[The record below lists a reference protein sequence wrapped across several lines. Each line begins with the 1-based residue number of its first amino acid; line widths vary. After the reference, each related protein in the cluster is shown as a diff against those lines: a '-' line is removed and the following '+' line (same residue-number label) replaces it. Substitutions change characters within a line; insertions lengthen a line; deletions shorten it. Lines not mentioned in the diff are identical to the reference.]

1 MQCPGW
7 CWDGGDGRTGP
18 MTTKV
23 TGPAG
28 LTSRRSPVRAWSSRP
43 SPLRGLRRSLS
54 RARHVSRTGV
64 GGTVSRDCHRRCRTT
79 SHSGGDGLT
88 GGVGGT
94 VLGRH
99 SQARCGVDSSL
110 TRTHANIS
118 ALNVPVEGAGMEVAG
133 P

>member
-7 CWDGGDGRTGP
+7 CWGGDDRTGP
-18 MTTKV
+18 MAMGV

-28 LTSRRSPVRAWSSRP
+28 LTSRRSPVRAWKGLP
-43 SPLRGLRRSLS
+43 SPLRGLCRPLS
-54 RARHVSRTGV
+54 RAQRVSHTGV
-64 GGTVSRDCHRRCRTT
+64 GGTVSRECRRPCCTA
-79 SHSGGDGLT
+79 SHSGRDGLT

-94 VLGRH
+94 VLGRD

-110 TRTHANIS
+110 TWTPAYVS
-118 ALNVPVEGAGMEVAG
+118 ALNAPVGGAGMEVAG